1 MNPPARQSAPAVNKM
16 ALIPVL
22 GWGMRCPFFQVKRQ
36 FVGGAS
42 SNAIVLY
49 DKSLAAADAINA
61 APLIRARSSKSNLG

>member
-1 MNPPARQSAPAVNKM
+1 MNKT

-22 GWGMRCPFFQVKRQ
+22 GWGMKCLFFQIERQ
-36 FVGGAS
+36 LAGGAS